1 METLSL
7 IIFLLLGMASTLMIF
22 IGWAFKSGKRNDPA
36 FSKGFYLSMTFV
48 LIALILF
55 FIHLNRILG

>member
-1 METLSL
+1 MKALIL

-48 LIALILF
+48 IIALVLF
-55 FIHLNRILG
+55 FIQLTRMPY